1 MGCVQDCQELM
12 MYFPDLNPGKLPER
26 SFIMGIL
33 STLRGEETKRLV
45 KIYEK
50 KGSLAN
56 KAYNDELVW
65 MSTDI
70 RNEIF

>member
-26 SFIMGIL
+26 SFIMEIL

-45 KIYEK
+45 KMHEK

-65 MSTDI
+65 MSTDV